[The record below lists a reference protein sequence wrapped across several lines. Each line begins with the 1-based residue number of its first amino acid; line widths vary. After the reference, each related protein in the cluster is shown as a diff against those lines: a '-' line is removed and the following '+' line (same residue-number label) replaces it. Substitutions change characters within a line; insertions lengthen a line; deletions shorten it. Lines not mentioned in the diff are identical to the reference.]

1 MAAARVAMAPAA
13 ACFDCSSWFLVDFRF
28 AQLDAYSM
36 FWDGGYIYSRDL
48 RHVFQNCWRPR
59 GMGSFESQYQHALE
73 IQNHDT
79 YLAPFLTVWYSC
91 MVLVLYYFLYFYRER
106 RISMQEYWVCNIY
119 AIGNIIPLYSKKDC
133 CPFLL
138 ILQQIIFEIENLFL
152 GIDITSS
159 GRQPWADFV
168 LDLREQIQTYETN
181 RG

>member
-1 MAAARVAMAPAA
+1 MAVARAARVAMAAA
-13 ACFDCSSWFLVDFRF
+13 ACFACSSWFLVDFRF

-36 FWDGGYIYSRDL
+36 FWSGGYIYSRDL

-59 GMGSFESQYQHALE
+59 GMGYFESYQHALE

-79 YLAPFLTVWYSC
+79 YLAPFHTVWYSF
-91 MVLVLYYFLYFYRER
+91 MVLVLYYFFVL
-106 RISMQEYWVCNIY
+106 
-119 AIGNIIPLYSKKDC
+119 
-133 CPFLL
+133 
-138 ILQQIIFEIENLFL
+138 LQQIIFEIENLFL